1 MRNLVFMCA
10 LALLPMSALAE
21 EAAVVAP
28 ELVGTGSVSSELVD
42 PELVGSGQVVPDVAN
57 KPAAVNEADET
68 MAAAVPAAATE
79 IITPSR
85 FQARIEKHS
94 AEEIYELLSRAE
106 KIAAGRDEYS
116 TKEPVVLV
124 LSGEEIELFK
134 RENYRNNKSLVDLAA
149 RLDAFNIIDVKV
161 CTNWMSQRGIEL
173 TDLPP
178 FVDNVPQADQESM
191 RLEKDGYA
199 YF

>member
-10 LALLPMSALAE
+10 LAFLPISALAE
-21 EAAVVAP
+21 GVAAVAP
-28 ELVGTGSVSSELVD
+28 ELVSSELV
-42 PELVGSGQVVPDVAN
+42 GSVPVVTDVAV
-57 KPAAVNEADET
+57 PPTATNETIEAE
-68 MAAAVPAAATE
+68 AVPAVATD

-94 AEEIYELLSRAE
+94 AEEIYELLFRAE

-178 FVDNVPQADQESM
+178 FVDNVPQADQESI